1 MQPNLTRRRLLQ
13 SGAATLLGGLSV
25 MPLVGHAKSSGPD
38 RTLSFHSLHTE
49 EKLTATFWS
58 KGQYL
63 RDGLSEIQHIL
74 RDWRANE
81 IHQIDP
87 ALLDLL
93 YDLRD
98 SMNTGAPFE
107 IISGYRSPGVN
118 KNLRRNSNGV
128 AKRSL
133 HMRGMAVDI
142 RLPGRRIGSLRDAA
156 LKLKRGGVGYYPK
169 SNFIHVDTGRV
180 RRWG

>member
-1 MQPNLTRRRLLQ
+1 MQPDLIRRRLLQ

-25 MPLVGHAKSSGPD
+25 IPSVVHAKSSSPD

-58 KGQYL
+58 NGQYL

-81 IHQIDP
+81 AHQIDP

-93 YDLRD
+93 YDLRH
-98 SMNTGAPFE
+98 SMNSGAPFE
-107 IISGYRSPGVN
+107 IISGYRSPRVN
-118 KNLRRNSNGV
+118 QHLRRNSNGV
-128 AKRSL
+128 AKKSL

-142 RLPGRRIGSLRDAA
+142 RLPGRQISRLRDAA
-156 LKLKRGGVGYYPK
+156 LKLRSGGVGYYPK
-169 SNFIHVDTGRV
+169 SDFIHVDTGRV
-180 RRWG
+180 RSWG